1 MLEPSRL
8 LLLMHKPC
16 TRTHIFQLDTF
27 NFSLSL
33 ACGLCRSLCSYAY
46 RSKYYPTKWIFE
58 QLFLFKYSWRTKGV
72 KIVSINPRIDRV
84 YLFASS
90 YYQCWYIPY
99 VGWKEVVKIKKCGCK
114 CIWFLS
120 CLALPP
126 EQSALEHISS
136 TVLSFYYFLN

>member
-1 MLEPSRL
+1 
-8 LLLMHKPC
+8 MHTNSYLSIGYFQFQFEFSVRSVQISLFVRISIKILSYKMNIW
-16 TRTHIFQLDTF
+16 TIVFVQIFLK
-27 NFSLSL
+27 N
-33 ACGLCRSLCSYAY
+33 
-46 RSKYYPTKWIFE
+46 
-58 QLFLFKYSWRTKGV
+58 KGV
-72 KIVSINPRIDRV
+72 KIVSINPRIHRV
-84 YLFASS
+84 YLFAFS

-99 VGWKEVVKIKKCGCK
+99 VGWKEVVKIKKCGFK

>member
-58 QLFLFKYSWRTKGV
+58 QLFLFKYSWRTKGW
-72 KIVSINPRIDRV
+72 KLFQSIQELIGCIYLPLRIINVDI
-84 YLFASS
+84 YPMLAF
-90 YYQCWYIPY
+90 
-99 VGWKEVVKIKKCGCK
+99 KEVVKIKKCGCK

>member
-58 QLFLFKYSWRTKGV
+58 QLFLFKFLKNKGV

-90 YYQCWYIPY
+90 YYQYWYIPN
-99 VGWKEVVKIKKCGCK
+99 VGLKEVVKIKKCGCK

>member
-1 MLEPSRL
+1 
-8 LLLMHKPC
+8 MHTNSYLSIGYFQFQFEFSVRSVQISLFVRISIKILSYKMNIW
-16 TRTHIFQLDTF
+16 TIVFVQIFLK
-27 NFSLSL
+27 N
-33 ACGLCRSLCSYAY
+33 
-46 RSKYYPTKWIFE
+46 
-58 QLFLFKYSWRTKGV
+58 KGV

-90 YYQCWYIPY
+90 YYQYWYIPN
-99 VGWKEVVKIKKCGCK
+99 VGLKEVVKIKKCGCK

>member
-1 MLEPSRL
+1 
-8 LLLMHKPC
+8 MHTNSYLSIGYFQFQFEFSVRSVQISLFVRISIKILSYKMNIW
-16 TRTHIFQLDTF
+16 TIVFVQIFLK
-27 NFSLSL
+27 N
-33 ACGLCRSLCSYAY
+33 
-46 RSKYYPTKWIFE
+46 
-58 QLFLFKYSWRTKGV
+58 KGV
-72 KIVSINPRIDRV
+72 KTVSINPRIDRV

-90 YYQCWYIPY
+90 YYQYWYIPN
-99 VGWKEVVKIKKCGCK
+99 VGLKEVVKIKKCGCK